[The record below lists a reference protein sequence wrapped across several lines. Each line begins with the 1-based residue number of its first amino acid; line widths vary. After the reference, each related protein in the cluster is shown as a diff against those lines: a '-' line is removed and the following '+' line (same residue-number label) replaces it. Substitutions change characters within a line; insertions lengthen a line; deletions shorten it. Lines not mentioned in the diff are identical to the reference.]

1 MFQQAIPRSFVWL
14 VSMWAVLTIG
24 IIGCGGDDDD
34 NEWVG
39 TWELVSVDGETF
51 EEAIADEEG
60 EELGIEFSID
70 PNSWTFNDDGTMEVE
85 FGVEFE
91 VDEEGLAFSLQGAVK
106 MIGTYSLS
114 GDSYTMKITEVVEVT
129 GLFEDFEEEEL
140 SPIDSTDDDA
150 DTGTWHREGDT
161 LTLNSDDGSIVVF
174 KKK

>member
-1 MFQQAIPRSFVWL
+1 MFQQGIRRSVLWL
-14 VSMWAVLTIG
+14 VSLYAVLIMG
-24 IIGCGGDDDD
+24 IIGCGGDDDE

-51 EEAIADEEG
+51 EQAIAEDEEL
-60 EELGIEFSID
+60 EELGIEFSLD

-85 FGVEFE
+85 FGMEFQ

-114 GDSYTMKITEVVEVT
+114 GSSYTFRITEVVEVT

-140 SPIDSTDDDA
+140 SPIDSTDDA
-150 DTGTWHREGDT
+150 DTGTWFREGNT
-161 LTLNSDDGSIVVF
+161 LTLNSDDGSTATF
-174 KKK
+174 KTK